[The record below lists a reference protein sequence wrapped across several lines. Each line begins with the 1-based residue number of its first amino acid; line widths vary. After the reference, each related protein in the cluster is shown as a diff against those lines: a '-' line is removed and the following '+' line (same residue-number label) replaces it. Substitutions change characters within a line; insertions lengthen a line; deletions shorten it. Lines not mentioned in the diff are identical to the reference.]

1 MIKKLSLSLILALGF
16 SVFTSAMDINS
27 LDGGYYILKNKQEGD
42 FTFQKNIRLTK
53 NSDNRYFSSE
63 IKYKVESDTRTDIS
77 FFEFV
82 EMDGE
87 TYASYKEG
95 ENTSIYLVTEKTKF
109 ALTLVNIDN
118 ENEIIK
124 IVLDKEYNNFKY
136 DKYYETVKHLKDEE
150 LKRKLHELIDN
161 QIDLGY
167 REARHLFFSELDN
180 EDGIVKCV
188 YTGKQVK
195 TDSIPN
201 SNVMNCE
208 HTWPQSQFG
217 NQSKDTKKD
226 DVHHLFP
233 SDSKA
238 NSKRGHVPLRNV
250 ESATWSQGGS
260 EYGIGELGD
269 DVFEPRDDHKG
280 DVARALFYFSVRYN
294 LPIDEKQEQT
304 FREWVE
310 LDPVSEKEIRR
321 NAGIESAQKNRNP
334 FIDRP
339 DFISKIPDF

>member
-1 MIKKLSLSLILALGF
+1 MIKKLSLGLILALGF
-16 SVFTSAMDINS
+16 SVTTPAMDINS
-27 LDGGYYILKNKQEGD
+27 LDGGYYILKNKEAGD
-42 FTFQKNIRLTK
+42 YTFQKNIRLTK
-53 NSDNRYFSSE
+53 ENSNRNFSSQ
-63 IKYKVESDTRTDIS
+63 IKYKVESDKRTELS
-77 FFEFV
+77 AFEFV

-95 ENTSIYLVTEKTKF
+95 ENTAIYIVAEKTDF
-109 ALTLVNIDN
+109 ALTLVNIDDK
-118 ENEIIK
+118 NEIIK
-124 IVLDKEYNNFKY
+124 IVLDKEYNNYEY
-136 DKYYETVKHLKDEE
+136 DKYYENVKHLKDDE
-150 LKRKLHELIDN
+150 LKRKLHDLIDN

-167 REARHLFFSELDN
+167 RAARYLFFSELDN
-180 EDGIVKCV
+180 EDGIVTCV
-188 YTGKQVK
+188 YTAKEVK
-195 TDSIPN
+195 TKGIPN
-201 SNVMNCE
+201 GSMNCE
-208 HTWPQSQFG
+208 HSWPQSQFG
-217 NQSKDTKKD
+217 EQSKDTKKD

-233 SDSKA
+233 TDSRA

-250 ESATWSQGGS
+250 ESATWSDGGS

-294 LPIDEKQEQT
+294 MPIDEKQEQT

-339 DFISKIPDF
+339 DFISKISDF